1 MRFETYIALRY
12 LRGKRKSRLLSLITV
27 IAVAG
32 VAVGVM
38 ALVVVMS
45 VVSGF
50 EQAFT
55 DAIIGNRAHITV
67 QTRGAT
73 FGAPEAFIERL
84 ESAVPEVVAA
94 SPVSQAEA
102 LLRNPGVKKAQSGG
116 FVLGI
121 DPARD
126 KEVTCLSDNLTST
139 GGRTHGE
146 GRLPGDGEIVLGYR
160 LAEKLDAGI
169 GTRIKVATDRS
180 QGLSLVVCGISQAR
194 LADLDSYYSFVTL
207 ATVARLTRQEG
218 AQAIQCKV
226 RDPLAAAAVA
236 RKIEDTLGVVAFT
249 WHESQREFFV
259 MLQQNKGVLFI
270 ILVFIVLVA
279 SFNIASTLIMMVME
293 KRQDIG
299 VLRTIGVSGLSV
311 LLIFILEGLLIGLV
325 GTAIGVVAGSMV
337 AFNIDPISQGIA
349 WMMGLGSFR
358 PEIYQL
364 DRLPAAIDLGDIAVI
379 AACATVLTFIST
391 IYPAWSA
398 SRLNPIDA
406 LRRE

>member
-12 LRGKRKSRLLSLITV
+12 LRGKRKSRLLSLITL

-55 DAIIGNRAHITV
+55 EAIIGNRAHITV
-67 QTRGAT
+67 QTQGAT
-73 FGAPEAFIERL
+73 IGAPDAFIERL
-84 ESAVPEVVAA
+84 ESVVPEVVAA
-94 SPVSQAEA
+94 SPVSQSEA

-121 DPARD
+121 NPARD
-126 KEVTCLSDNLTST
+126 QQVTCLADNLTRT

-146 GRLPGDGEIVLGYR
+146 GRLPGSGEIVLGYR
-160 LAEKLDAGI
+160 LAEKLEARI

-180 QGLSLVVCGISQAR
+180 QGVSLVVCGIAQAR
-194 LADLDSYYSFVTL
+194 LADLDSYYAF
-207 ATVARLTRQEG
+207 ATIETVSRLTGQDG

-226 RDPLAAAAVA
+226 RDPMLASAVA
-236 RKIEDTLGVVAFT
+236 RKIEDALGVEAFT

-259 MLQQNKGVLFI
+259 MLQQNKSILFI

-279 SFNIASTLIMMVME
+279 SFNIASTLIMMVIE

-299 VLRTIGVSGLSV
+299 VLRTIGVSGQAV

-325 GTAIGVVAGSMV
+325 GTAIGVAAGSLI
-337 AFNIDPISQGIA
+337 ALNIDPISQGIA
-349 WMMGLGSFR
+349 WLMGLGSFR
-358 PEIYQL
+358 AEIYQL
-364 DRLPAAIDLGDIAVI
+364 DTLPAAIDPGDIAVI

-398 SRLNPIDA
+398 SRLDPIDA

>member
-1 MRFETYIALRY
+1 MRY

-55 DAIIGNRAHITV
+55 EAIIGNRAHITV
-67 QTRGAT
+67 QNTGSNI
-73 FGAPEAFIERL
+73 GAPDVLIERL
-84 ESAVPEVVAA
+84 ASAVPEVVAA

-102 LLRNPGVKKAQSGG
+102 LLRNPAAKKAQSGG

-121 DPARD
+121 DPERD
-126 KEVTCLSDNLTST
+126 QQVTCLGENLTRT
-139 GGRTHGE
+139 GGRTHSE
-146 GRLPGDGEIVLGYR
+146 GRLPGAGEIVLGYR
-160 LAEKLDAGI
+160 LAEKLQAGI

-180 QGLSLVVCGISQAR
+180 QGLSLTVCGIAQAR
-194 LADLDSYYSFVTL
+194 LADLDSYYAFTTIE
-207 ATVARLTRQEG
+207 TVSRLTGQDG
-218 AQAIQCKV
+218 AQAIQCRL
-226 RDPLAAAAVA
+226 RDPMAASAVA
-236 RKIEDTLGVVAFT
+236 RKIEDALGVVAFT
-249 WHESQREFFV
+249 WHESQQEFFM
-259 MLQQNKGVLFI
+259 MLQQNKSVLFV

-279 SFNIASTLIMMVME
+279 SFNIASTLIMMVIE

-311 LLIFILEGLLIGLV
+311 LMVFILEGLLIGLV
-325 GTAIGVVAGSMV
+325 GTGLGVVAGSIL
-337 AFNIDPISQGIA
+337 AFNIDPLSQGLA

-364 DRLPAAIDLGDIAVI
+364 DRLPAAIDVADIAVI
-379 AACATVLTFIST
+379 AVSATILTLIST